1 MNFRT
6 GNLSTR
12 HSIEFDSK
20 VRETERAVLLDIDG
34 EEIWF
39 PKSQIDMRDWSNIAE
54 IPEWLA
60 IEKGLI

>member
-6 GNLSTR
+6 GDLSKL

-20 VRETERAVLLDIDG
+20 VRETELAVLLDIDG

-39 PKSQIDMRDWSNIAE
+39 PKSQIDMRSWSNIVE

-60 IEKGLI
+60 IEKGLL